1 MMMMTT
7 DILGSQQIHRQVCE
21 NSTLQNEAI
30 GIILKTSKDTPTG
43 TLRFMQYLLPMQT
56 RQNVEQ
62 VCWQTELKQ
71 FMEFENTKTYS
82 VTSMRRSCQVFWIK
96 KIIKKNVEN
105 SMQVSRFRN
114 QASHSRRHRIKGS
127 HSLHWW
133 LKHQRPCTQ
142 DGVSLSNKL
151 GPPSKKTV
159 QPMSQRP
166 AWQWDRCSH
175 TCSPLDS
182 RERSDYTCHYPH
194 RFTELVTKKK
204 KKWKVQWGAQTSML
218 QRSTLAF

>member
-1 MMMMTT
+1 MGRQHQGMDRPGVRQVPEGSGEQGKNGKKKNGCKIICAAPTTLAVKGLMMMMMMTT

-82 VTSMRRSCQVFWIK
+82 VTSMRRSCQVFWMKKKK
-96 KIIKKNVEN
+96 KIVEN

-127 HSLHWW
+127 HSLH
-133 LKHQRPCTQ
+133 
-142 DGVSLSNKL
+142 
-151 GPPSKKTV
+151 
-159 QPMSQRP
+159 
-166 AWQWDRCSH
+166 
-175 TCSPLDS
+175 
-182 RERSDYTCHYPH
+182 
-194 RFTELVTKKK
+194 
-204 KKWKVQWGAQTSML
+204 
-218 QRSTLAF
+218 

>member
-1 MMMMTT
+1 MKGGRRQGGQSKRWEDNIREWTGLEFGKSQRAVENREKMEKKKKKTGCKIICAAPTTLAVKGLMMMMMMTT

-82 VTSMRRSCQVFWIK
+82 VTSMRRSCQVFWIN
-96 KIIKKNVEN
+96 I
-105 SMQVSRFRN
+105 F
-114 QASHSRRHRIKGS
+114 
-127 HSLHWW
+127 
-133 LKHQRPCTQ
+133 
-142 DGVSLSNKL
+142 
-151 GPPSKKTV
+151 
-159 QPMSQRP
+159 
-166 AWQWDRCSH
+166 
-175 TCSPLDS
+175 
-182 RERSDYTCHYPH
+182 
-194 RFTELVTKKK
+194 F
-204 KKWKVQWGAQTSML
+204 
-218 QRSTLAF
+218 F